1 MDDHRAGCRRSI
13 NQVCSIALVMLFC
26 TLDFAGYVF
35 ADSDIPHEQLPTSW
49 QVDAD
54 LTDVFFLNRQLGWAV
69 GSQGVILRTVNGGQD
84 WLEISQAQAE
94 VADEL
99 TLDQKLRNMQ
109 NGVSSR
115 WTGVT
120 DSGTNQFQPL
130 RCRFESVHFFDELH
144 GWIAG
149 GYDVPYVNKS
159 RAVVMRTNDGG
170 ISWQQ
175 VESLVIPRIKRIF
188 FSDPANGWAVGEMGN
203 LFRTGIYFSSDGG
216 HTWSSQS
223 SGEMKD
229 WIAGARAG
237 DSFVNLDAS
246 GHPGLVRDNRYE
258 ASVLLGDVQCRL
270 AGVQMLDAKQGWAVG
285 CSGTILQTTN
295 GGLSW
300 SEPISAAEK
309 AMFRQFDFSCISV
322 AAEKIWIAGNPGTVV
337 FSIDLK
343 SGEIFA
349 HRTGNRLPIHDI
361 HFVDQ
366 QYGWIVGALGTIVAT
381 TDGGKTWQAQRGEH
395 HSIAMLGVA
404 LHESELPLELTAML
418 AGEENCVCGTA
429 VPIKSNRSSTS
440 ERARQ
445 AIERLGC
452 STVVSLGEQGTTET
466 ESLEKMVRTIRTL
479 RPNVVVCNSRL
490 RVSHD
495 AALTLDPDSFLVE
508 AIQAAADQTAFPDQL
523 ERADL
528 TTWQVDR
535 LALLDA
541 TGKLGVDPG
550 RMLPRSGSTV
560 EDRIAISRA
569 LLDLPLLGNT
579 TLTYRVQDFTVSSR
593 GRESDL
599 FVGLSQSGRP
609 VPARAAAEGF
619 RSHLNAIKQAT
630 SKQARIEQFAGFEL
644 NTPQDFR
651 VWHQQ
656 VVAWTLS
663 LNEDL
668 AGIWLFQLAEHY
680 LQIGKTDLAA
690 RTLEV
695 MATRISEHALS
706 PAALTW
712 LVQHYASDEMGLI
725 EFRRREGQLPVNARG
740 TGESNSIAFQ
750 TRAIQ
755 TTVDGVSQMKWVP
768 VQPTQDRAAAESTG
782 VELASHFADAETVDA
797 ETGMTDAELKQ
808 QQTEQF
814 FAARWQLA
822 SQFLSRLS
830 QRDPDLVVGPQY
842 RWIEAQ
848 IKRKLT
854 GHGTTEGLLKQL
866 MQVDESNASG
876 IPSGAR
882 RELLLGG
889 SLAENSTAIESVI
902 CHRTLDRPRL
912 DGILDD
918 AVWKN
923 QLENDFAK
931 QLPRASREVSVHEH
945 PDVAM
950 FAFDEQFLYVAFR
963 CFKLRGQYYQPSL
976 QPRPRD
982 PDLSRRD
989 RVEFAID
996 VDRDY
1001 RSASHFVVDHRG
1013 WVADRCG
1020 GAQGWNPQWF
1030 VSHADDAESWTV
1042 ELAIPLDQLVAGPID
1057 TGSTWAIRM
1066 ARSTF
1071 GSQDLWATQ
1080 DSRFLTETAG
1090 LQVGFLSQP
1099 AQYELMQFK

>member
-1 MDDHRAGCRRSI
+1 MA
-13 NQVCSIALVMLFC
+13 
-26 TLDFAGYVF
+26 FAGGIF
-35 ADSDIPHEQLPTSW
+35 ADSDIPHERLPTSW

-120 DSGTNQFQPL
+120 NSGSNQFQPL
-130 RCRFESVHFFDELH
+130 RCRFESIYFIDELH
-144 GWIAG
+144 GWVAG

-170 ISWQQ
+170 VSWQP
-175 VESLVIPRIKRIF
+175 VEGLVIPRIKRIF
-188 FSDPANGWAVGEMGN
+188 FSDAANGWAVGEMGN

-229 WIAGARAG
+229 WTAGERTIAG
-237 DSFVNLDAS
+237 FVNLDAA
-246 GHPGLVRDNRYE
+246 GQPGLVRDNRYE

-270 AGVQMLDAKQGWAVG
+270 TGLQMLDAEQGWAVG
-285 CSGTILQTTN
+285 DGGAILQTDN

-309 AMFRQFDFSCISV
+309 AMFRQFDFSSV
-322 AAEKIWIAGNPGTVV
+322 SIAADKIWIAGNPGTIV

-349 HRTGNRLPIHDI
+349 HRTGIRLPIHDI
-361 HFVDQ
+361 HFVDR

-381 TDGGKTWQAQRGEH
+381 TDGGKTWQSQRGEH
-395 HSIAMLGVA
+395 HSLAMLGIA
-404 LHESELPLELTAML
+404 LNESELPLELVAML
-418 AGEENCVCGTA
+418 AGEENFVCGTA
-429 VPIKSNRSSTS
+429 VPTNSNRSTPA
-440 ERARQ
+440 ERSRQ
-445 AIERLGC
+445 AVERLGC
-452 STVVSLGEQGTTET
+452 STVVALGEQGNTKAEF
-466 ESLEKMVRTIRTL
+466 LEKLVRTIRTL

-490 RVSHD
+490 RVSQD
-495 AALTLDPDSFLVE
+495 AVSTLDPDSLLAE
-508 AIQAAADQTAFPDQL
+508 AIRAAADQNAFPDQL
-523 ERADL
+523 ELADL

-541 TGKLGVDPG
+541 AGKLGVDPG

-569 LLDLPLLGNT
+569 LLDLPLLGRT
-579 TLTYRVQDFTVSSR
+579 TQTYRVQDFTASSR

-599 FVGLSQSGRP
+599 FVGLSQSGRS
-609 VPARAAAEGF
+609 VPTRAADEGF
-619 RSHLNAIKQAT
+619 RSNLNAIKQAT
-630 SKQARIEQFAGFEL
+630 SKQARIEQFASFEL

-663 LNEDL
+663 LNEDQ

-680 LQIGKTDLAA
+680 LEIGKTDLAA
-690 RTLEV
+690 QTLEV
-695 MATRISEHALS
+695 MTTRISEHALS

-725 EFRRREGQLPVNARG
+725 EFRRREGQLAVNAPG
-740 TGESNSIAFQ
+740 TDESISSAFQ

-755 TTVDGVSQMKWVP
+755 TTVGGVSQMKWVP
-768 VQPTQDRAAAESTG
+768 VQPTRDRESAESTG
-782 VELASHFADAETVDA
+782 VELASHLADVEIAEVGNGLA
-797 ETGMTDAELKQ
+797 NAELKQ
-808 QQTEQF
+808 QQTDQF
-814 FAARWQLA
+814 FAARRQLA

-830 QRDPDLVVGPQY
+830 QRDPDLVAGAQY

-848 IKRKLT
+848 LKRKLT

-866 MQVDESNASG
+866 MQVDDSNASG
-876 IPSGAR
+876 IPQGAH

-889 SLAENSTAIESVI
+889 SLAENPTAIESVI

-931 QLPRASREVSVHEH
+931 QLPRTSRDVSVHEQ

-950 FAFDEQFLYVAFR
+950 FAIDEQFFYVALR
-963 CFKLRGQYYQPSL
+963 CYKLKGQYYQRSL
-976 QPRPRD
+976 EPRPRD

-996 VDRDY
+996 TDRDY

-1013 WVADRCG
+1013 WVAERCG

-1030 VSHADDAESWTV
+1030 VSHADDADSWTV
-1042 ELAIPLDQLVAGPID
+1042 ELAIPLDQLVAGPVD
-1057 TGSTWAIRM
+1057 PDSTWAIRM
-1066 ARSTF
+1066 ARLTF

-1080 DSRFLTETAG
+1080 DRRYLPESAG
-1090 LQVGFLSQP
+1090 LQVGLLSQP